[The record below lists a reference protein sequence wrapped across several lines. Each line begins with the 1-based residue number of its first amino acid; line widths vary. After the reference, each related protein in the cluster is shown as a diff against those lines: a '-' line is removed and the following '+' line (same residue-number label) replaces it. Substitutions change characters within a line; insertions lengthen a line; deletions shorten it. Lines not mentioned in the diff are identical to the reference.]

1 MAKSSKG
8 SKNGIVI
15 KTGLTSFRILEI
27 GQSGVRTELNDKGT
41 ITGRYSG
48 TQWDTVESQMNADG
62 TSSWQVK
69 FIQMTNKGDML
80 VGTGSGTG
88 AAPDSKG
95 NSVLKGEGTLM
106 TMSQR
111 LADLNGKRW
120 TCTVHNNMLTGK
132 AVVSVEFQ

>member
-15 KTGLTSFRILEI
+15 KASLTSFRILEI

-41 ITGRYSG
+41 ITGRHSG

-95 NSVLKGEGTLM
+95 NAVLKGEGTLM

-120 TCTVHNNMLTGK
+120 TCTVRNNMFTGK
-132 AVVSVEFQ
+132 ATVSVEFQ

>member
-15 KTGLTSFRILEI
+15 KANLESFRILEI
-27 GQSGVRTELNDKGT
+27 GQSEVRSEMNNKGT
-41 ITGRYSG
+41 ITGKYSG
-48 TQWDTVESQMNADG
+48 MHWDTVESQMNVDG

-95 NSVLKGEGTLM
+95 NTVLSGEGTLM

-120 TCTVHNNMLTGK
+120 TCTVRSNMATGK
-132 AVVSVEFQ
+132 ATMSVEFH